1 MLSSHPVAPPR
12 IVLAAAS
19 LVLACN
25 DAGPADTSASSTTGD
40 ATTTTSV
47 DTTSTTI
54 TTTGPVTTG
63 APLTTGDSDGGTST
77 TTTGDLTTSSS
88 TTDDNTTGG
97 LARCPQ
103 VAAPAQLSIVA
114 DDQIHETSGLVASRS
129 QPGVFW
135 LHNDSG
141 DGARFFAVDAGGAR
155 LGTFEVEDALAI
167 DWEDMS
173 SGPGPTAGE
182 WLYFGDIGDNPEV
195 RPSITVYRVPEPD
208 AAAAGGATVT
218 VEGVEAIELVYPD
231 EPHNAETLMI
241 DPQTGDLVIVA
252 KGDPTRIFRLPG
264 PVAAGGPYTLEEVAP
279 IQFPAIVATG
289 GDISP
294 AGDFI
299 AVRTYFQAFLWLRP
313 PGASIADAFAGEPC
327 TIPLA
332 LEAQGETLAV
342 APDASG
348 YYTMSEGDAVP
359 LWWYAFE

>member
-47 DTTSTTI
+47 GTTSTTI

-88 TTDDNTTGG
+88 TTDDTTTGG

-103 VAAPAQLSIVA
+103 VAAPAQLAIVA

-141 DGARFFAVDAGGAR
+141 DGARFFAVDEGGAR

-195 RPSITVYRVPEPD
+195 RPWITVYRVPEPD

-313 PGASIADAFAGEPC
+313 PGASVADAFAGEPC

-359 LWWYAFE
+359 LWWYYFE

>member
-1 MLSSHPVAPPR
+1 MASPR

-19 LVLACN
+19 LVIACN
-25 DAGPADTSASSTTGD
+25 DAGPAGASASSTT
-40 ATTTTSV
+40 AESTTTTST
-47 DTTSTTI
+47 DTTTTE
-54 TTTGPVTTG
+54 PVTTG
-63 APLTTGDSDGGTST
+63 APVTTGDSDGGTTTTGEVTTTAPS
-77 TTTGDLTTSSS
+77 TTTGDDT
-88 TTDDNTTGG
+88 TTGG
-97 LARCPQ
+97 LTRCPA
-103 VAAPAQLSIVA
+103 VAPPAQVSIVA
-114 DDQIHETSGLVASRS
+114 DDQIYETSGLVASRT
-129 QPGVFW
+129 QPDVFW

-141 DGARFFAVDAGGAR
+141 DEPRFFAIDAAGTR
-155 LGTFEVEDALAI
+155 LGTFEVEGAIAI

-173 SGPGPTAGE
+173 SGPGPDEGE

-195 RPSITVYRVPEPD
+195 RPNVTLYRVPEPD
-208 AAAAGGATVT
+208 AAAAAGATVT
-218 VEGVEAIELVYPD
+218 VTGVEAIELVYPD

-279 IQFPAIVATG
+279 IDFPAVVATG

-299 AVRTYFQAFLWLRP
+299 AVRTYAQAFLWLRP
-313 PGASIADAFAGEPC
+313 PGATIADAFAGTPC

-332 LEAQGETLAV
+332 LETQGETLTV

-359 LWWYAFE
+359 LWWYAFQ